1 MKKLVIALAALTLAA
16 TSCEEFEPV
25 FTLKYEEPAPFVGAT
40 DAQALAK
47 FGVAEFTSIK
57 DLKALYKSHGKP
69 VKIEQPLVIRGQVTT
84 SDESGNVYREL
95 YLQDETGA
103 IDFKIGRSSS
113 YDDYKQGQIL
123 YINCNGFTLGEYG
136 YKSGN
141 YYGAGLIQLG
151 LERGQ
156 KLDNNGN
163 WVNADEYEV
172 SYVDFQPILDA
183 HVLKG
188 AILPE
193 NERIQPLTT
202 LTGEQ
207 IKGIKDDLQNKF
219 VSQLVTLKDVKYGN
233 QYGGKEVFALF
244 YPDPNQAHTSNEPWN
259 RVFLSSPLN
268 NTTAEDYTYGVTTWA
283 LTKHR
288 FTVHVASG
296 AWDSLEVGS
305 GGNMYGAIGRKNE
318 KGEYDNK
325 TDPNKFGYERLY
337 IDVILEFAGAQSVSQ
352 YFMYDGV
359 EVQIRTSGYARF
371 ADFEIPAD
379 VRDGSKTLDIT
390 GILSRYQGSAQFT
403 LLTATYHGQ
412 TKNLLSLGDE

>member
-1 MKKLVIALAALTLAA
+1 MKKILIALTALLLAA

-25 FTLKYEEPAPFVGAT
+25 FTFKYDEPDAFKGAT
-40 DAQALAK
+40 DAEALAK
-47 FGVAEFTSIK
+47 FGATEFTSIAK
-57 DLKALYKSHGKP
+57 LKARYVSHGKP
-69 VKIEQPLVIRGQVTT
+69 VKIEEPLVIRGEVTT
-84 SDESGNVYREL
+84 SDESGNVYREI

-113 YDDYKQGQIL
+113 YDDYKVGQIL
-123 YINCNGFTLGEYG
+123 YINCKGLTLGEYG

-151 LERGQ
+151 LERGK
-156 KLDNNGN
+156 KLDSSGN

-172 SYVDFQPILDA
+172 SYVDFQPTVDA

-193 NERIQPLTT
+193 GERIKPLDT
-202 LTGEQ
+202 LTGKD
-207 IKGIKDDLQNKF
+207 ISGIKDDLQNKY
-219 VSQLVTLKDVKYGN
+219 VGQIVTLKDLKYGN

-244 YPDPNQAHTSNEPWN
+244 YPDPNQNHTSNEPWN

-268 NTTAEDYTYGVTTWA
+268 NNTAEDYTYGVTTWA

-288 FTVHVASG
+288 FKAHVEAG
-296 AWDSLEVGS
+296 DWDALEAGS
-305 GGNMYGAIGRKNE
+305 GGTMYGAIGTTNTPE
-318 KGEYDNK
+318 E
-325 TDPNKFGYERLY
+325 KFGYSRLY
-337 IDVILEFAGAQSVSQ
+337 KDVILEFAGAQSVSQ

-379 VRDGSKTLDIT
+379 VRDGSKNLDVT

-403 LLTATYHGQ
+403 MLSATYHGD
-412 TKNLLSLGDE
+412 TKNLLILGDE

>member
-1 MKKLVIALAALTLAA
+1 MKKIVIALAALVLAA

-25 FTLKYEEPAPFVGAT
+25 FTLKYEEPAPFKGAT
-40 DAQALAK
+40 DAEALARFK
-47 FGVAEFTSIK
+47 ATEFTSIAQ
-57 DLKALYKSHGKP
+57 LKARYTAHGKP
-69 VKIEQPLVIRGQVTT
+69 VKIEEPLVIRGQVTT
-84 SDESGNVYREL
+84 SDESGNVYREI
-95 YLQDETGA
+95 YIQDETGA

-113 YDDYKQGQIL
+113 YDDYKVGQIL
-123 YINCNGFTLGEYG
+123 YINCNGLTLGEYG

-151 LERGQ
+151 LERGR

-172 SYVDFQPILDA
+172 SYVDFQPTVDA

-188 AILPE
+188 AILSE
-193 NERIQPLTT
+193 NERIKPLST
-202 LTGEQ
+202 LTGAQ
-207 IKGIKDDLQNKF
+207 ITGIKDDLQNKF
-219 VSQLVTLKDVKYGN
+219 VGQLVTLKNLAYGN
-233 QYGGKEVFALF
+233 IHGGKEVFALF
-244 YPDPNQAHTSNEPWN
+244 YPDPNQNHSSNEPWN

-268 NTTAEDYTYGVTTWA
+268 NTSANDYTYGVTTWA

-288 FTVHVASG
+288 FKTLVESG
-296 AWDSLEVGS
+296 VWDTLEAGS
-305 GGNMYGAIGRKNE
+305 GGTMYGPIGATMTPE
-318 KGEYDNK
+318 D
-325 TDPNKFGYERLY
+325 KFGYSRLY
-337 IDVILEFAGAQSVSQ
+337 KDVILEFAGAQSVSQ

-379 VRDGSKTLDIT
+379 VRDGSRTLDVT

-403 LLTATYHGQ
+403 MLTATYHGD

>member
-113 YDDYKQGQIL
+113 YDDYKLGQIL

-141 YYGAGLIQLG
+141 YYGAGLVQLG
-151 LERGQ
+151 LERGL
-156 KLDNNGN
+156 KLDASGN

-172 SYVDFQPILDA
+172 SYIDFQPALDA

-193 NERIQPLTT
+193 SERIQPLST
-202 LTGEQ
+202 LSGQDLE
-207 IKGIKDDLQNKF
+207 GIRNDLQNKY
-219 VSQLVTLKDVKYGN
+219 VGMLVTLKDVKYGN
-233 QYGGKEVFALF
+233 LRGGKEVFALF
-244 YPDPNQAHTSNEPWN
+244 YPDPNQNHTSNEPWN

-268 NTTAEDYTYGVTTWA
+268 DTSADDYTFGVTTWA

-288 FTVHVASG
+288 FQTLVASG
-296 AWDSLEVGS
+296 IWDAVEAGS
-305 GGNMYGAIGRKNE
+305 GGNMYGPIGSTLTPE
-318 KGEYDNK
+318 D
-325 TDPNKFGYERLY
+325 KFGYSRLY
-337 IDVILEFAGAQSVSQ
+337 KDVILEFAGAQSVSQ
-352 YFMYDGV
+352 YFVYDGV
-359 EVQIRTSGYARF
+359 EVQVRTSGYARF

-403 LLTATYHGQ
+403 MLTAAYHGQ